1 VVDTAQVPPAPDVS
15 AREAEVLDG
24 VAQHLT
30 NAEIAD
36 QLFISVRT
44 VESHVSSLLRKLGVG
59 DRRALASLAAPAAP
73 GVAPSV
79 PPRPAAP
86 LPAPLTPFV
95 GRAAECSALAAALAG
110 HRLVTAVGPG
120 GIGKTRLALEVAAG
134 QASRFPAGVWYVD
147 LVPVTDGAMVAPALA
162 GVLGLREQPGQPAE
176 ETVLSWLAE
185 REAMLVLDNCEH
197 LVDAVVV
204 LTERLLTAC
213 PRVTVLATSRARLLV
228 PYEQVFSVPGRGG
241 CPGGV
246 PGPGPGPGE
255 GGLRPGRRR
264 FAGRAGLG
272 GGPAGPAR
280 RRIPAR
286 AAPGGAV
293 LRQGPA
299 RRGAAAVRAG
309 GRARRR
315 RP

>member
-1 VVDTAQVPPAPDVS
+1 MPAVPDVS
-15 AREAEVLDG
+15 AREAEVLAG
-24 VAQHLT
+24 VAEHLT

-59 DRRALASLAAPAAP
+59 DRRALAASAAHGLSLP
-73 GVAPSV
+73 GS
-79 PPRPAAP
+79 PRAAAP

-134 QASRFPAGVWYVD
+134 QASRFPDGVWYVD

-176 ETVLSWLAE
+176 ETVLSWMTE

-228 PYEQVFSVPGRGG
+228 PYEHVFSVPGLAVRGD
-241 CPGGV
+241 GGDAV
-246 PGPGPGPGE
+246 E
-255 GGLRPGRRR
+255 L
-264 FAGRAGLG
+264 FLGRAAAAGA
-272 GGPAGPAR
+272 PAGITDR
-280 RRIPAR
+280 RLD
-286 AAPGGAV
+286 GLESGLDDQ
-293 LRQGPA
+293 LRLL
-299 RRGAAAVRAG
+299 AG
-309 GRARRR
+309 GQQLNDRHRSLRSALDWSYALLPGSERAIL
-315 RP
+315 